1 MGTAQQEIPV
11 AKKMSAEQ
19 ILSVLEGVHVDA
31 CDLHQDHTT
40 GITYD
45 QALSKVFHE
54 LWTKLSCQVD
64 SN

>member
-1 MGTAQQEIPV
+1 M

-31 CDLHQDHTT
+31 CDMHQDYTT

-54 LWTKLSCQVD
+54 LWTELSCQVD